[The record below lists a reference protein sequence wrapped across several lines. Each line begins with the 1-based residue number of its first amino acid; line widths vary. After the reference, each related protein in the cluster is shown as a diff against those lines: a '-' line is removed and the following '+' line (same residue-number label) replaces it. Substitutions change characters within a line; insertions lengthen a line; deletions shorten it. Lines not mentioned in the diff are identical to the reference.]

1 MLCVSH
7 VTHDDRKEKAE
18 KLYLEFIIAQA
29 IFICFLVGCAG
40 QHVRGDDE
48 KYIFEVRL
56 QTGPQRNAYNIVMW
70 QKSGVKED
78 VGCQKCHGNQVY
90 RVV

>member
-7 VTHDDRKEKAE
+7 ITHDDRKEKAE

-56 QTGPQRNAYNIVMW
+56 QTGPQRNAYII
-70 QKSGVKED
+70 S
-78 VGCQKCHGNQVY
+78 
-90 RVV
+90 

>member
-29 IFICFLVGCAG
+29 IFICFWWAAP
-40 QHVRGDDE
+40 DNTSE
-48 KYIFEVRL
+48 E
-56 QTGPQRNAYNIVMW
+56 TMRNTFL
-70 QKSGVKED
+70 K
-78 VGCQKCHGNQVY
+78 
-90 RVV
+90 